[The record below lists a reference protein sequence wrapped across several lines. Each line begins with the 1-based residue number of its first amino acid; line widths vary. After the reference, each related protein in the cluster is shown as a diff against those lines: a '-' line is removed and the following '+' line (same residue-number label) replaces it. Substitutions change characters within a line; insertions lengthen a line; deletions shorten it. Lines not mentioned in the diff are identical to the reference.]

1 MKWPVLNPQ
10 ELAVSKS
17 IASSFSWRDK
27 IILNMKK
34 QLHIFFTALMF
45 YTRIPCP
52 KNIDHNPDYLNKAS
66 RYFPLIGWIVG
77 GVCFGIYYLAS
88 NLFSIEIAL
97 ILSMIAGILTTGAFH
112 EDGFADVC
120 DGFGGG
126 WTKEKILLIM
136 KDSAIG
142 AYGAIGLVLLFLL
155 KFQSLFQLTN
165 KVQVL
170 DFGFGIWNL
179 NIGILLLF
187 ITAHSVSR
195 LAAVSIVFTHQYS
208 REDASSKSKPIAQN
222 FTWKEVMGSLFFGLL
237 PLVILSFFQGQL
249 LLALVPVFIARFFLA
264 RYFQEWIDGYTGD
277 CLGATQQVCEVV
289 FYLSIIGI
297 WKFI

>member
-1 MKWPVLNPQ
+1 
-10 ELAVSKS
+10 
-17 IASSFSWRDK
+17 
-27 IILNMKK
+27 MKK

-52 KNIDHNPDYLNKAS
+52 KSIDHNPDYLNKAS

-77 GVCFGIYYLAS
+77 GISFLVYYLSAV
-88 NLFSIEIAL
+88 LFTNEIAV
-97 ILSMIAGILTTGAFH
+97 ILAIIAGILTTGAFH

-155 KFQSLFQLTN
+155 KFEAISDALFTL
-165 KVQVL
+165 
-170 DFGFGIWNL
+170 GIGNVDSIIYNL
-179 NIGILLLF
+179 LIF
-187 ITAHSVSR
+187 ISAHSVSR
-195 LAAVSIVFTHQYS
+195 LSAISIVFTHQYS
-208 REDASSKSKPIAQN
+208 REDASSKSKPIAKS
-222 FTWKEVMGSLFFGLL
+222 FTWKEVIGALFFGLL
-237 PLVILSFFQGQL
+237 PLVILSFFQWQL
-249 LLALVPVFIARFFLA
+249 LLALIPVFIARFFLA
-264 RYFQEWIDGYTGD
+264 RYFQKWIDGYTGD
-277 CLGATQQVCEVV
+277 CLGATQQVCEVI

>member
-1 MKWPVLNPQ
+1 
-10 ELAVSKS
+10 
-17 IASSFSWRDK
+17 
-27 IILNMKK
+27 MKK
-34 QLHIFFTALMF
+34 ELHIFFTALMF

-66 RYFPLIGWIVG
+66 RYFPLVGWIVG
-77 GVCFGIYYLAS
+77 LAFFLGYYISSFFFSDGIAVAFGI
-88 NLFSIEIAL
+88 IT
-97 ILSMIAGILTTGAFH
+97 GILITGAFH

-126 WTKEKILLIM
+126 WTKEKILMIM

-155 KFQSLFQLTN
+155 KFQSIAEMVIRVNTKPDSLKL
-165 KVQVL
+165 
-170 DFGFGIWNL
+170 
-179 NIGILLLF
+179 ILLMF
-187 ITAHSVSR
+187 VAAHSISR

-222 FTWKEVMGSLFFGLL
+222 YSWREVVGSFFFGIV
-237 PLVILSFFQGQL
+237 PLVVLSFFQWQL
-249 LLALVPVFIARFFLA
+249 LFVLLPVFITRFFLA
-264 RYFQEWIDGYTGD
+264 RYFQKWIDGYTGD

-289 FYLSIIGI
+289 FYLSAIAI

>member
-1 MKWPVLNPQ
+1 
-10 ELAVSKS
+10 
-17 IASSFSWRDK
+17 
-27 IILNMKK
+27 
-34 QLHIFFTALMF
+34 MF

-77 GVCFGIYYLAS
+77 GISFVFYYIGIV
-88 NLFSIEIAL
+88 LFTNEIAV
-97 ILSMIAGILTTGAFH
+97 ILAIIAGILTTGAFH

-142 AYGAIGLVLLFLL
+142 AYGSIGLVLLFLL
-155 KFQSLFQLTN
+155 KFQSLSFVVSNYSQHTTYNLELTT
-165 KVQVL
+165 
-170 DFGFGIWNL
+170 
-179 NIGILLLF
+179 LLF
-187 ITAHSVSR
+187 FVSAHSISR
-195 LAAVSIVFTHQYS
+195 LSAISIVFTHQYS

-222 FTWKEVMGSLFFGLL
+222 FTWKEVIGAFFFGLL
-237 PLVILSFFQGQL
+237 PLVVLSFFQWQL
-249 LLALVPVFIARFFLA
+249 SLALIPVFIARFFLA
-264 RYFQEWIDGYTGD
+264 RYFQKWINGYTGD
-277 CLGATQQVCEVV
+277 CLGATQQVCEVI

>member
-1 MKWPVLNPQ
+1 MKWPVLNLQ

-17 IASSFSWRDK
+17 IASSFSWRNK
-27 IILNMKK
+27 IILKMKK

-88 NLFSIEIAL
+88 IVFSVEIAL
-97 ILSMIAGILTTGAFH
+97 VLSMIAGILTTGAFH

-126 WTKEKILLIM
+126 WTKEKILIIM

-155 KFQSLFQLTN
+155 KFQSLIQL
-165 KVQVL
+165 
-170 DFGFGIWNL
+170 
-179 NIGILLLF
+179 IGSSDNFKFTIYNSQFIILLF
-187 ITAHSVSR
+187 VSAHSVSR
-195 LAAVSIVFTHQYS
+195 LAAISIVFTHEYS
-208 REDASSKSKPIAQN
+208 REDASSKSKPIAQK
-222 FTWKEVMGSLFFGLL
+222 FTWKEVIGALFFGLL
-237 PLVILSFFQGQL
+237 PLVILSFFQWQL
-249 LLALVPVFIARFFLA
+249 LLVLVPVFVTRFFLS
-264 RYFQEWIDGYTGD
+264 RYFQKWIDGYTGD

>member
-1 MKWPVLNPQ
+1 
-10 ELAVSKS
+10 
-17 IASSFSWRDK
+17 
-27 IILNMKK
+27 MKK
-34 QLHIFFTALMF
+34 QIHIFFTALMF

-77 GVCFGIYYLAS
+77 GICFGVYYLAAI
-88 NLFSIEIAL
+88 LFSVEIAL

-126 WTKEKILLIM
+126 WTKEKILIIM

-155 KFQSLFQLTN
+155 KFLSLIQLIKDSQSSEFTVYSLQFT
-165 KVQVL
+165 
-170 DFGFGIWNL
+170 
-179 NIGILLLF
+179 ILLLF
-187 ITAHSVSR
+187 ISAHSVSR
-195 LAAVSIVFTHQYS
+195 LAAISIVFTHQYS

-222 FTWKEVMGSLFFGLL
+222 FTWKEVLGALFFGLL
-237 PLVILSFFQGQL
+237 PLVILSFFQWQL
-249 LLALVPVFIARFFLA
+249 ILVLIPVFVTRFFLA
-264 RYFQEWIDGYTGD
+264 RYFQKWIDGYTGD
-277 CLGATQQVCEVV
+277 CLGATQQVCEVI